1 MTDQQET
8 NARPVAV
15 VTGAGGGVGR
25 EVVRALARDHTVIA
39 IARSQS
45 ALQEL
50 AQAPGVVPTHLDLLD
65 VAELDAVGAQLA
77 SGYGRIDVL
86 IHAAAVGSG
95 ESLEESDAAVWNR
108 VLGTNIVAPALLTR
122 ALLVPLRAAGADVV
136 FINSG
141 AGKRALP
148 RHPAYTSSKHAL
160 NGFAN
165 TLRLAEPALR
175 VVSIFPGQ
183 IDTPMLRGLH
193 SHFGFEYR
201 PEDYIRPASVAAAV
215 RWVVDAGPDVQIT
228 NIDLRPRHE
237 VSGQFAV

>member
-1 MTDQQET
+1 MTQLSEAD
-8 NARPVAV
+8 ARPIAV

-25 EVVRALARDHTVIA
+25 EVVRDLARDHTVIA
-39 IARSQS
+39 IARSDA
-45 ALQEL
+45 ALAEL
-50 AQAPGVVPTHLDLLD
+50 AGIDSVVPTRLD
-65 VAELDAVGAQLA
+65 VLDAAAIDSVGAALSA
-77 SGYGRIDVL
+77 EHGRVDVL
-86 IHAAAVGSG
+86 VHAAAVGSG
-95 ESLEESDAAVWNR
+95 ESLEQTDAEVWNR
-108 VLGTNIVAPALLTR
+108 VLGTNVVAPALLTR
-122 ALLVPLRAAGADVV
+122 VLLAPLRAAGADVV

-160 NGFAN
+160 TGFAN

-193 SHFGFEYR
+193 ADFGFDYR
-201 PEDYIRPASVAAAV
+201 SEEYIRPASVAAAI

-228 NIDLRPRHE
+228 NVDLRPRHE
-237 VSGQFAV
+237 VSAQFGV